1 MIAREQA
8 IELVLS
14 ERHRQDEKWGF
25 PQENSYFEW
34 VSILVEEVGE
44 FSQEVNNAFMH
55 GREGN
60 PIKAMRE
67 VIQVCAVALSIIEH
81 LHPDAEEVA
90 KLTYEEE
97 IRKARIIKAKDNPFF
112 DGTGIEVRR
121 HD

>member
-97 IRKARIIKAKDNPFF
+97 IRKARIIKAKDNPVFRW
-112 DGTGIEVRR
+112 DWDRGAKT
-121 HD
+121 